1 MHLPNHFKRKERRT
15 TKAAALIARE
25 LNTLYDGIIVIIVM
39 VVLSSLS
46 IAALMIGLLKRNEC
60 PIQPWVPRWLIIFGS
75 VGLGGCTLFIIMG
88 IIKMTCCHS
97 EKHCQIESCF
107 MCGGCLMLI
116 LFLYFFAWMITGS
129 VWVFAIRSR
138 VQFEHPLEANYCQ
151 KLPDVVLQYL
161 KYVPPQ
167 NKLDFTY
174 FLSQLFPQSSI
185 F

>member
-88 IIKMTCCHS
+88 
-97 EKHCQIESCF
+97 
-107 MCGGCLMLI
+107 
-116 LFLYFFAWMITGS
+116 S